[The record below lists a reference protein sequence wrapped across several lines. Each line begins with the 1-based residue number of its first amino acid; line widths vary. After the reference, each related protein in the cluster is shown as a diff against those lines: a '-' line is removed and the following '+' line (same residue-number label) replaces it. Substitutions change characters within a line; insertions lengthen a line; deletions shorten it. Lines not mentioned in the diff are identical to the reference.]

1 MFYKNTMLKLFRS
14 LSPQE
19 FCMKLILY
27 MIYMKN
33 TQDNSPSSNKD
44 DEYQDCQ
51 EYHPDK
57 T

>member
-19 FCMKLILY
+19 FCMKLILF
-27 MIYMKN
+27 MIYMKT

-44 DEYQDCQ
+44 DQFQDCQ